1 MTREKEVTGH
11 LSKPLLWRDEMHH
24 STTDSGG
31 THGGL
36 HPCALDLR
44 SGRWPGSLIKAQSM
58 GHPMFHLTPPLH
70 LEECLIWMQL
80 QRVQVLEYDL
90 IS

>member
-1 MTREKEVTGH
+1 
-11 LSKPLLWRDEMHH
+11 
-24 STTDSGG
+24 
-31 THGGL
+31 
-36 HPCALDLR
+36 
-44 SGRWPGSLIKAQSM
+44 M

-90 IS
+90 ISWPCVTYDFCWQEKPQEILKEQVPQLSSC